1 MKKLFLSA
9 VGLFMMTFA
18 QAQNMN
24 GEIMGKVLD
33 TIANEPL
40 YGVKVW
46 VEVGDSKLFGLS
58 NFEGRYRISA
68 VPPGTYTVFL
78 KYKSDT
84 IQVANQYVKPDGMCV
99 LNNIVFSSQLM
110 LSDIDILGGQAA
122 EKIIEI
128 GNERMLTLSPQDIAV
143 SVNRQ
148 DVVSLVANMTTDI
161 QRTTDGDLIIRGS
174 RPGDVVYFVD
184 GVKTESLGTVP
195 GSSIGGVTVY
205 TGGIP
210 AKYGDTTGGV
220 IILETKSY
228 FDLYRAWKI
237 ASTK

>member
-1 MKKLFLSA
+1 MKKLISSVLGLLFL
-9 VGLFMMTFA
+9 TFA
-18 QAQNMN
+18 QAQSMN

-33 TIANEPL
+33 TIENEPL

-46 VEVGDSKLFGLS
+46 VEVGDNKLFGLS
-58 NFEGRYRISA
+58 NLDGRYRISA
-68 VPPGTYTVFL
+68 VPPGTYTVYL

-84 IQVANQYVKPDGMCV
+84 LEVANQYVKPDGLCV
-99 LNNIVFSSQLM
+99 LRDIAFANQLIM
-110 LSDIDILGGQAA
+110 TETVLEYNREPL
-122 EKIIEI
+122 IEI
-128 GNERMLTLSPQDIAV
+128 GNEHMTTLSPEDINL

-148 DVVSLVANMTTDI
+148 DVLALIENMSSDI
-161 QRTTDGDLIIRGS
+161 QRSSSGDLIIRGS

-184 GVKTESLGTVP
+184 GVKTDNLGTFP
-195 GSSIGGVTVY
+195 GSAIGGVTVY

-220 IILETKSY
+220 VILETKSY

-237 ASTK
+237 ANSK

>member
-1 MKKLFLSA
+1 MKKLIFSA
-9 VGLFMMTFA
+9 LGMLLFTCA

-24 GEIMGKVLD
+24 GEIMGKVID
-33 TIANEPL
+33 TVGNEPL

-46 VEVGDSKLFGLS
+46 VEVGDSKLFGMS

-68 VPPGTYTVFL
+68 VPPGTYTVFFV
-78 KYKSDT
+78 YKSDT
-84 IQVANQYVKPDGMCV
+84 LKVSNQYVKPDGICSLKDISFTNLV
-99 LNNIVFSSQLM
+99 M
-110 LSDIDILGGQAA
+110 LKETEVSGTPP
-122 EKIIEI
+122 IIEI
-128 GNERMLTLSPQDIAV
+128 GNERMITLSPEDIAV

-148 DVVSLVANMTTDI
+148 DVVALVANMTTDI
-161 QRTTDGDLIIRGS
+161 QRTTSGDLIIRGS

-184 GVKTESLGTVP
+184 GVKSDNLGSVP

-237 ASTK
+237 STSK

>member
-1 MKKLFLSA
+1 MKKLIFGFL
-9 VGLFMMTFA
+9 GLLLLTSVHA
-18 QAQNMN
+18 QGSS

-33 TIANEPL
+33 TVGNEPL

-58 NFEGRYRISA
+58 NLDGRYRISA
-68 VPPGTYTVFL
+68 VPSGTYTVFL

-84 IQVANQYVKPDGMCV
+84 IEVANQYVKPDGFCV
-99 LNNIVFSSQLM
+99 LRDITFSAELM
-110 LSDIDILGGQAA
+110 MGEAVVEHTREVLIN
-122 EKIIEI
+122 I
-128 GNERMLTLSPQDIAV
+128 GNEHMTYLSPKDIAI

-148 DVVSLVANMTTDI
+148 NIVDLVANITTDV
-161 QRTTDGDLIIRGS
+161 QKTSGGELIIRGS

-184 GVKTESLGTVP
+184 GVKTENLGSQP
-195 GSSIGGVTVY
+195 GSSIGGVTIY
-205 TGGIP
+205 AGGVP

-237 ASTK
+237 ATSK